1 MAAIPLQRV
10 GAGLANVSFAAA
22 NSGGDTVAGGTR
34 SGGWALPVVLLVR
47 NADATST
54 TVTVNGVPVVVA
66 ATQTAAIRA
75 EAGYRYGRALAVT
88 YSKVTSLTVAAL
100 DLAG

>member
-1 MAAIPLQRV
+1 MAAIPLQHV
-10 GAGLANVSFAAA
+10 GAGLADVTFAAA

-34 SGGWALPVVLLVR
+34 SGGWALPVLLLVD
-47 NADATST
+47 NGDATST

-66 ATQTAAIRA
+66 AGDVAAIRA
-75 EAGYRYGRALAVT
+75 EAGYRYGRALSVT